1 MATKVFIQSLG
12 CPKNLVDSEV
22 ISGVL
27 RAAGYEG
34 VGNPEE
40 ADVLL
45 VNTCGFI
52 TPAVE
57 EGIDAILNL
66 VAIKQERAGCR
77 LVVAGCMVQRYGDEL
92 RQEFPEVDL
101 FIGVDAIA
109 NIAELLASM
118 QAVAPE
124 ITATV
129 TPPGYLMDCRTP
141 RLVSTPA
148 FRSYLKITEGCSNR
162 CSYCLIPSLRGPLRS
177 RQLADLIKEAQLL
190 AEAGTKEL
198 TLVAQDLTAYG
209 LDLGA
214 GGERLPDLL
223 RALLAETAIP
233 WLRLLYLY
241 PMRLNEELLQLV
253 AANPRILPYFDIPL
267 QHINDRILKA
277 MNRPYTRSSVES
289 LVRRI
294 REVLPQAAIRTT
306 FMVGFPGETE
316 AEVAELAEF
325 MAAARLDNVGI
336 FCYSNEAECA
346 AASLPEQ
353 CSDADKIARK
363 DELMRLQAEISM
375 EINQRK
381 VGTVEAV
388 LVEGLSRESDLL
400 LEGRTRFQAAEIDG
414 VVYITAGTCEVGDI
428 VEVRITEAHPY
439 DLVGEIVG
447 TDEGGCE

>member
-1 MATKVFIQSLG
+1 MTTKVFIQSLG

-34 VGNPEE
+34 VAQPEE

-57 EGIDAILNL
+57 EGIDAILGL
-66 VAIKQERAGCR
+66 VAIKQEKPGCR

-92 RQEFPEVDL
+92 RKEFPEVDL

-109 NIAELLASM
+109 DIAELLTALEP
-118 QAVAPE
+118 VTPE
-124 ITATV
+124 ITATA
-129 TPPGYLMDCRTP
+129 TTPGYLMDCRTP
-141 RLVSTPA
+141 RLVSTPS

-177 RQLADLIKEAQLL
+177 RNLADLVQEAQLL

-198 TLVAQDLTAYG
+198 TLIAQDLTAYG

-214 GGERLPDLL
+214 GRERLPDLL
-223 RALLAETAIP
+223 RALLAETTIP

-267 QHINDRILKA
+267 QHINDRILQA

-289 LVRRI
+289 LLTRI
-294 REVLPQAAIRTT
+294 REVLPAAAIRTT

-325 MAAARLDNVGI
+325 MTSAQLDNVGI

-346 AASLPEQ
+346 AARLPEQ
-353 CSDADKIARK
+353 CPEEVKIARK
-363 DELMRLQAEISM
+363 DQLMRLQAEISR
-375 EINQRK
+375 ELNQRK
-381 VGTVEAV
+381 VGTVERV

-400 LEGRTRFQAAEIDG
+400 LEGRTRFQASEIDG
-414 VVYITAGTCEVGDI
+414 VVYITDGKSEVGDI

-439 DLVGEIVG
+439 DLVGEIVSP
-447 TDEGGCE
+447 EE

>member
-1 MATKVFIQSLG
+1 MANKVFIQSLG

-34 VGNPEE
+34 VAHPEE
-40 ADVLL
+40 ADILL

-57 EGIDAILNL
+57 EGIDAILHL
-66 VAIKQERAGCR
+66 VTIKQEKVGCR

-92 RQEFPEVDL
+92 RKEFPEVDL
-101 FIGVDAIA
+101 FIGVDEIA
-109 NIAELLASM
+109 NIADLLASR
-118 QAVAPE
+118 QPVTPE
-124 ITATV
+124 IIAQATI
-129 TPPGYLMDCRTP
+129 PGYLMDCRTP

-177 RQLADLIKEAQLL
+177 RNLPDLIKEAQFL
-190 AEAGTKEL
+190 EESGSKEL

-209 LDLGA
+209 LDFGP
-214 GGERLPDLL
+214 GRERLPDLL
-223 RALLAETAIP
+223 KALLEQTSIL
-233 WLRLLYLY
+233 WLRMLYLY
-241 PMRLNEELLQLV
+241 PMRLNEEVLQLV
-253 AANPRILPYFDIPL
+253 AANSRILPYFDIPL

-277 MNRPYTRSSVES
+277 MNRPYTRSSVEK
-289 LVRRI
+289 LLTRI
-294 REVLPQAAIRTT
+294 REVLPGAAIRTT

-325 MAAARLDNVGI
+325 MTTARLDNVGI

-353 CSDADKIARK
+353 CSEEIKIARK
-363 DELMRLQAEISM
+363 DELMRVQAEISR
-375 EINQRK
+375 EINQLK
-381 VGTVEAV
+381 VGTIQPV
-388 LVEGLSRESDLL
+388 LVEGLSQESDLL
-400 LEGRTRFQAAEIDG
+400 LEGRTRFQASEIDG

-439 DLVGEIVG
+439 DLVGEIVSQ
-447 TDEGGCE
+447 EE